1 MLKCNATP
9 LLEAGEKAKI
19 PVKCS
24 FLVKEMKKLEWAEN
38 LNVGLY
44 SRRLEKVMF
53 LNESHFLFMGNTADL
68 SGSGRVSS

>member
-24 FLVKEMKKLEWAEN
+24 FLVKEMKKI
-38 LNVGLY
+38 
-44 SRRLEKVMF
+44 R
-53 LNESHFLFMGNTADL
+53 MGRKSKYWTVQPNTGKSD
-68 SGSGRVSS
+68 VFK